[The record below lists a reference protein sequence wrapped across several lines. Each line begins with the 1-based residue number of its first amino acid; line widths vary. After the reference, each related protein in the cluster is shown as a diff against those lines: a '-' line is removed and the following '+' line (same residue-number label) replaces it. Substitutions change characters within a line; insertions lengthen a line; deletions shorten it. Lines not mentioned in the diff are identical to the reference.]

1 MDAAM
6 EADAPAVRA
15 ARRDAARA
23 RVAADAPTPEMFAEV
38 QEMLALF
45 GIPFMVAP
53 SEAEAQ
59 CAALDAAGL
68 VDGVATDDNDVF
80 LFGGRRVY
88 RHLFAEARYVEEY
101 VTADV
106 ERELGLGRADLVA
119 LAHLL
124 GCDYTEGVAGVGVV
138 NAVEILRAF
147 AGAGGGDARLAAFR
161 AWMDAPDERLAAA
174 MGVTVDGEAAAND
187 IVADFKRRHRRART
201 LWQVPASFPDPAV
214 TAAFLDPRVDTSSA
228 RFVQVA
234 PAADELRAW
243 CERVFGWSADK
254 AAGLLEPA
262 LKVRK
267 RRRGGGATAR
277 RSNQKKK
284 PALPPPPPLLSVRHR
299 PQPAA
304 GHHAPLPVVPAAVCQ
319 VSVGPA
325 EARGGGHRGRPQRRH
340 HAGGE
345 GEERGGEAQDTAG
358 G

>member
-1 MDAAM
+1 M
-6 EADAPAVRA
+6 APVPARQAGQRVQPPWGAVIVPLRPLVALGHGNDFQHAPRRRGARAVPRRRRA
-15 ARRDAARA
+15 AVGAGVSAYLVEGLSAERLAPILEVALARFSHDDALRRR
-23 RVAADAPTPEMFAEV
+23 
-38 QEMLALF
+38 L
-45 GIPFMVAP
+45 
-53 SEAEAQ
+53 
-59 CAALDAAGL
+59 
-68 VDGVATDDNDVF
+68 
-80 LFGGRRVY
+80 
-88 RHLFAEARYVEEY
+88 
-101 VTADV
+101 ADV

-187 IVADFKRRHRRART
+187 VVADFKRRHRRART

-267 RRRGGGATAR
+267 SRRGGGATAR
-277 RSNQKKK
+277 RSTC
-284 PALPPPPPLLSVRHR
+284 AFRSVS
-299 PQPAA
+299 PTT
-304 GHHAPLPVVPAAVCQ
+304 
-319 VSVGPA
+319 
-325 EARGGGHRGRPQRRH
+325 
-340 HAGGE
+340 
-345 GEERGGEAQDTAG
+345 ERQGSCWST
-358 G
+358 